1 VGLTAANPYR
11 DRALRAEALRTRDG
25 VGGAGESILPVN
37 PLMHLFNV
45 LKGKFTGKEL
55 NLFRN

>member
-1 VGLTAANPYR
+1 M
-11 DRALRAEALRTRDG
+11 RDG
-25 VGGAGESILPVN
+25 VGGAGKNLPVN